1 MKTRRP
7 TTRAKK
13 RVEQDNAWKDLLD
26 RYFPEFIAFFFPRIY
41 EEIDWTRK
49 PVFLDKEL
57 HKLGPA
63 HATGTRLADKLVEV
77 WLKSGSELWV
87 LIHTEIEGQPDDGFN
102 RRVYV
107 YNYRIVDRYDCEVV
121 SLAVVTGSVGGV
133 KLGRYETG
141 RWGCKTAFEFPVVQ
155 ITDWRGR
162 EDELRSSDS
171 PFALVALA
179 QLKLLEA
186 RRDVGKK
193 YEAKLELILELLH
206 SNQDSEQ
213 TRNLL
218 RFLDWLFQLPE
229 ELEEKLSYD
238 VQAKVRDKR
247 MPYITS
253 WERIAQKRGE
263 KIGKKQGL
271 KEGKLELVF
280 YLLKR
285 RVGALDEKV
294 KAQIEKLSSSCLEQ
308 LADALIDFTQPS
320 DLERWLKRRKA

>member
-7 TTRAKK
+7 TKTR
-13 RVEQDNAWKDLLD
+13 RRSEQDNAWKDLLD
-26 RYFPEFIAFFFPRIY
+26 RYFPEFIAFFFPGIY

-63 HATGTRLADKLVEV
+63 HVTGQRLADKLVKV
-77 WLKSGSELWV
+77 WLKTGQELWV
-87 LIHTEIEGQPDDGFN
+87 LLHTEIEGQPDDGFN

-121 SLAVVTGSVGGV
+121 SLAVVTGSAGGV
-133 KLGRYETG
+133 ELGRYETA
-141 RWGCKTAFEFPVVQ
+141 RWGCKTAFEFLVIK

-171 PFALVALA
+171 PFALVVLA
-179 QLKLLEA
+179 QLKLIEV
-186 RRDVGKK
+186 RRDVNKK

-206 SNQDSEQ
+206 GNQDSEQ
-213 TRNLL
+213 IRNLL

-229 ELEEKLSYD
+229 ELEEKLGYD
-238 VQAKVRDKR
+238 VRAKVEDKR

-253 WERIAQKRGE
+253 WERIAERRGE
-263 KIGKKQGL
+263 QR
-271 KEGKLELVF
+271 GKLALIF
-280 YLLKR
+280 HMLKG
-285 RVGALDEKV
+285 RVGALDEKM
-294 KAQIEKLSSSCLEQ
+294 KARIEQLSSPRLEQ